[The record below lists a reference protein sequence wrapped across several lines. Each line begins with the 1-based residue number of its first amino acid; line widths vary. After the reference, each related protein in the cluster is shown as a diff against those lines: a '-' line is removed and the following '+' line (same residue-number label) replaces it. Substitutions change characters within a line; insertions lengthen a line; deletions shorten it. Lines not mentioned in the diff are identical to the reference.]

1 MGDLINFRRVKKRT
15 LRERAEADAQSQRA
29 RFGRTKAEKQRD
41 EKRERDAGS
50 LLDRHLLRED
60 DT

>member
-50 LLDRHLLRED
+50 LLDRHRLRED

>member
-50 LLDRHLLRED
+50 LLDRHRMRED

>member
-1 MGDLINFRRVKKRT
+1 MGDLINLRRVKKRT

-50 LLDRHLLRED
+50 LLDQHRLRED
-60 DT
+60 ET